1 MRRYMLIVDD
11 DEGSR
16 ELLTEIFQKDY
27 DIIQASNGREAIM
40 ELGVHMNDIAVILLD
55 LLMPVMNGYQVLQIL
70 NSRKVLEHIPVVMI
84 TSQNDEQTEFSCYS
98 MGASAV
104 ISKPFVTQTVIQRI
118 NNLVETYRSADAL
131 AHKVESQRAK
141 LHEQER
147 KMELF
152 NEKLIDV
159 VSNIVE
165 FRDLESG
172 EHVKRVKGLTQI
184 MAEAY
189 MELFPDSGLTQEK
202 INVIVRASALHDI
215 GKIAIPDGILLKPG
229 KLSSEE
235 FEIMKSHTTKGCK
248 ILKLLDIVQ
257 NNEQLQASYD
267 ICLYH
272 HERYDGKGYP
282 EGLKGDDIPLSAQ
295 LVSVVDVY
303 DALVS
308 ERVYK
313 KALDKDT
320 AYHMIMDGKCGNFAP
335 KLLKCMEYARTR
347 IEGFADS
354 HKG

>member
-1 MRRYMLIVDD
+1 MRSYILIVDD
-11 DEGSR
+11 DEMNR
-16 ELLTEIFQKDY
+16 ELLKQMFEKDY
-27 DIIQASNGREAIM
+27 EILQASNGREAITQ
-40 ELGVHMNDIAVILLD
+40 LGVHMNDIAVILLD
-55 LLMPVMNGYQVLQIL
+55 LVMPVMNGYQVLQIL
-70 NSRKVLEHIPVVMI
+70 NSRKVLEHIPVVLI
-84 TSQNDEQTEFSCYS
+84 TAQNDEQTEFSCYS

-131 AHKVESQRAK
+131 AHKVEKQRSK

-172 EHVKRVKGLTQI
+172 EHVKRVKGLTRI

-189 MELFPDSGLTQEK
+189 MELFPDSGLTPDK

-229 KLSSEE
+229 RLTAEE

-248 ILKLLDIVQ
+248 ILRLLDIVQ
-257 NNEQLQASYD
+257 DNEQLQASYD
-267 ICLYH
+267 ICRYH
-272 HERYDGKGYP
+272 HERSDGKGYP
-282 EGLKGDDIPLSAQ
+282 DGLRGDEIPLSAQ
-295 LVSVVDVY
+295 LVAVVDVY

-313 KALDKDT
+313 KAFDKDT
-320 AYHMIMDGKCGNFAP
+320 AYHMIMDGKCGSFEP
-335 KLLKCMEYARTR
+335 KILKCMEYARTR
-347 IEGFADS
+347 IEEFAEKN
-354 HKG
+354 KG

>member
-1 MRRYMLIVDD
+1 MRSYILIVDD
-11 DEGSR
+11 DEMSR
-16 ELLTEIFQKDY
+16 DLLTQIFQKDY
-27 DIIQASNGREAIM
+27 DILQASNGREAITQ
-40 ELGVHMNDIAVILLD
+40 LGIHMDDIAVILLD
-55 LLMPVMNGYQVLQIL
+55 LVMPVMNGYQVLQIL
-70 NSRKVLEHIPVVMI
+70 NSRKVLEHIPVVLI
-84 TSQNDEQTEFSCYS
+84 TAQNDEQTEFSGYS

-147 KMELF
+147 KMKLF

-165 FRDLESG
+165 FRNLESG
-172 EHVKRVKGLTQI
+172 EHVKRVKGLTRI

-189 MELFPDSGLTQEK
+189 RELFPDADLTQEK

-248 ILKLLDIVQ
+248 ILKLLDMVQ
-257 NNEQLQASYD
+257 DYEQLQASYD

-313 KALDKDT
+313 KAFDKDT
-320 AYHMIMDGKCGNFAP
+320 AYHMIMDGKCGSFAP
-335 KLLKCMEYARTR
+335 KILKCMEYARTR

>member
-16 ELLTEIFQKDY
+16 ELLTEIFKKDY

-172 EHVKRVKGLTQI
+172 EHVKRVKGLTRI

-257 NNEQLQASYD
+257 DNEQLQASYD

>member
-16 ELLTEIFQKDY
+16 ELLTEIFKKDY
-27 DIIQASNGREAIM
+27 DIIQASNGREAII
-40 ELGVHMNDIAVILLD
+40 EIGIHMNDIAVILLD

-172 EHVKRVKGLTQI
+172 EHVKRVKGLTRI

-257 NNEQLQASYD
+257 DNEQLQASYD

>member
-16 ELLTEIFQKDY
+16 ELLTEIFKKDY

-172 EHVKRVKGLTQI
+172 EHVKRVKGLTRI

-248 ILKLLDIVQ
+248 ILKLLDMVQ
-257 NNEQLQASYD
+257 DNEQLQASYD

>member
-1 MRRYMLIVDD
+1 
-11 DEGSR
+11 
-16 ELLTEIFQKDY
+16 
-27 DIIQASNGREAIM
+27 
-40 ELGVHMNDIAVILLD
+40 
-55 LLMPVMNGYQVLQIL
+55 
-70 NSRKVLEHIPVVMI
+70 
-84 TSQNDEQTEFSCYS
+84 
-98 MGASAV
+98 
-104 ISKPFVTQTVIQRI
+104 
-118 NNLVETYRSADAL
+118 
-131 AHKVESQRAK
+131 
-141 LHEQER
+141 
-147 KMELF
+147 MELF

-172 EHVKRVKGLTQI
+172 EHVKRVKGLTRI

-248 ILKLLDIVQ
+248 ILKLLDMVQ
-257 NNEQLQASYD
+257 DNEQLQASYD